1 MSLADGTGVALL
13 VLGAFVGALAHARRR
28 RHEPPAAGCAP
39 ARGKRRLG
47 PCGRHEPRQPRHIA
61 RRADD
66 PAGSRRKD
74 GGTITTT
81 TLADTIK
88 TVCDAI
94 TLNYG
99 TVKSNVRYYDFEYPN
114 ANRMMLI
121 TEWI

>member
-1 MSLADGTGVALL
+1 M
-13 VLGAFVGALAHARRR
+13 
-28 RHEPPAAGCAP
+28 
-39 ARGKRRLG
+39 
-47 PCGRHEPRQPRHIA
+47 
-61 RRADD
+61 
-66 PAGSRRKD
+66 
-74 GGTITTT
+74 ITTT

-121 TEWI
+121 TEWIKGRGSDQFNLTIPTGCELYEASWSHYCSCSEWWDYSSENHGYRLLSCIHHQ